1 MRSKVVRWGNSL
13 GLRIPA
19 ATAREMRLSAGSI
32 VDLRLANGSLVVR
45 PDPGPATL
53 ESLLGA
59 AVSQPGRQ
67 VVVRSYSAWSPGRGD
82 LIRVAP
88 STAPPRAAFVVS
100 PTVYGTS
107 AATAL
112 VCDVADTAIGS
123 RFGVELPGG
132 LPGGLPVRGVILAD
146 RVGVLDLRPR
156 SFTLI
161 CRVPDEV
168 TRKVQE
174 RLLAL
179 VG

>member
-1 MRSKVVRWGNSL
+1 M
-13 GLRIPA
+13 GLD
-19 ATAREMRLSAGSI
+19 AGSS
-32 VDLRLANGSLVVR
+32 VDLRLASGSLVVR

-59 AVSQPGRQ
+59 VASQPGRQ

-82 LIRVAP
+82 LIRVSSSAAP
-88 STAPPRAAFVVS
+88 LRAAFVVS
-100 PTVYGTS
+100 PTLYGKS
-107 AATAL
+107 AERAL
-112 VCDVADTAIGS
+112 VCEVAEMANGS
-123 RFGVELPGG
+123 RFGVALPGG
-132 LPGGLPVRGVILAD
+132 VPVHGVILAD

-156 SFTLI
+156 SSTLI
-161 CRVPDEV
+161 CRMPEEV